1 MKRDEM
7 KMAACLVTI
16 KDSDR
21 SATDWRLNPAS
32 TFTTGS
38 QNVSEFDRSSRTA
51 DGVLGVFDYFT

>member
-1 MKRDEM
+1 
-7 KMAACLVTI
+7 MAACLVTME
-16 KDSDR
+16 DSDR